1 MSKKHKLELI
11 NVYKEY
17 PLKNGTT
24 FEALNNLSMQIKEGE
39 FVSIIGPSGSGKSTL
54 FNIISGLETPT
65 SGDIY
70 LDGESIINTRGHV
83 GYMPQNDYLLP
94 WRTIIDN
101 VILGMEIKGFN
112 KKEAREKA
120 SNYLDIFGLEA
131 FKNEYPSSL
140 SGGMKQRAS
149 LLRTVLLEND
159 VLLLDE
165 PFGALD
171 EITRLQMQ
179 DWLLSIWQKLEH
191 TILFVTHSIDEA
203 VFLSDRVF
211 VFSNRPARIKCQLE
225 IDLPRE
231 RNSTIMT
238 EKQFTDIKKE
248 LLFQLNN

>member
-1 MSKKHKLELI
+1 MSKKYKLELI

-17 PLKNGTT
+17 PLNNGAT
-24 FEALNNLSMQIKEGE
+24 FETLNNLSMQINKGE

-54 FNIISGLETPT
+54 FNIISGLEKPT
-65 SGDIY
+65 SGEIY
-70 LDGESIINTRGHV
+70 LDGKSIINTRGHV
-83 GYMPQNDYLLP
+83 SYMPQNDYLLP

-101 VILGMEIKGFN
+101 VILGMEIKGVN

-120 SNYLDIFGLEA
+120 SHYLDIFGLKA
-131 FKNEYPSSL
+131 FENEYPSSL

-179 DWLLSIWQKLEH
+179 DWLLSIWQKLKH
-191 TILFVTHSIDEA
+191 TIVFVTHSIDEA
-203 VFLSDRVF
+203 IFLSDRVF
-211 VFSNRPARIKCQLE
+211 VLSNRPASIKYQRE

-238 EKQFTDIKKE
+238 ENNFTKIKKE
-248 LLFQLNN
+248 LLLQLNN

>member
-1 MSKKHKLELI
+1 MSKHKLELA

-24 FEALNNLSMQIKEGE
+24 FETLNNLSMQIKEGE

-101 VILGMEIKGFN
+101 VILGIEIKGVN
-112 KKEAREKA
+112 KKEAREQA
-120 SNYLDIFGLEA
+120 SHYLDIFGLEA

-179 DWLLSIWQKLEH
+179 DWLLSIWQKLKH
-191 TILFVTHSIDEA
+191 TILFITHSIDEA
-203 VFLSDRVF
+203 IFLSDRVF
-211 VFSNRPARIKCQLE
+211 VFSNRPARIKYQLE
-225 IDLPRE
+225 IELPRE

-238 EKQFTDIKKE
+238 ESSFIGIKKE
-248 LLFQLNN
+248 LFFQLNN